1 MSFIQEP
8 EKYCLDLIVLQRKS
22 SKLFFGVLILISIFA
37 TLTYVQTLEQLQA
50 RTEASQAQIEA
61 TEACQQSINN
71 PECNL
76 ENLDNQTEKRP
87 LKMFTVDFSDG
98 SEVQVEAPEDASD
111 AYIMR
116 LAMRMKYPALSRR
129 DEDMAVRLRKELIES
144 LNSSYLNSLK
154 DATPQV
160 QKRSRSYPIEY
171 SFNDELFIING
182 EKFKARTYCFGMY
195 EGDEVIFIEG
205 SELGVCV
212 SAELLNKRSGDEC
225 SVWCD

>member
-8 EKYCLDLIVLQRKS
+8 QKYCLDLIVLQRKS

-50 RTEASQAQIEA
+50 RTETSQAQIEA

-71 PECNL
+71 PECTL

-87 LKMFTVDFSDG
+87 MKMFTVDLSDG
-98 SEVQVEAPEDASD
+98 SVVQVEAPEDATD
-111 AYIMR
+111 AEIIR
-116 LAMRMKYPALSRR
+116 LARIKNRAADIERMRN
-129 DEDMAVRLRKELIES
+129 ELIES
-144 LNSSYLNSLK
+144 GSSLNLNSLNLNSLK
-154 DATPQV
+154 YAPRKI

-182 EKFKARTYCFGMY
+182 EKFRAQTYCFGMY

-205 SELGVCV
+205 SELGHCV
-212 SAELLNKRSGDEC
+212 SAELLNISSGDEC
-225 SVWCD
+225 SVWCE